1 MTATGRATLVLV
13 ALTGLAPMGRPL
25 AAQAGGSDSTAIVE
39 AARQFS
45 AAYMRGDAAAMAAL
59 YTPDAVIFPERSNAI
74 TGVEAIK
81 RYFTLGPGQRV
92 TQHQLTPTSVVV
104 DGSHAYDHGT
114 YVVAGAR
121 DGKAWG
127 PFAGKYLVVWRR
139 EPAGWRM
146 QLDIWNSG
154 PSSGS

>member
-1 MTATGRATLVLV
+1 MTATRRATLVLL
-13 ALTGLAPMGRPL
+13 ALTGLAPIGRPV
-25 AAQAGGSDSTAIVE
+25 AAQAVRPDSAAIVE

-45 AAYMRGDAAAMAAL
+45 AAYMRGDAGAMAAL

-81 RYFTLGPGQRV
+81 RYFTLGPGQLV
-92 TQHQLTPTSVVV
+92 TRHQLTSTSVVV

-114 YVVAGAR
+114 YVIAGAR

-127 PFAGKYLVVWRR
+127 PFAGKYLVVWQR
-139 EPAGWRM
+139 EPTGWRM

-154 PSSGS
+154 PPSGS